1 MRTDEASQGGA
12 LRENAD
18 PPVRCAP
25 IVPAL
30 IGAWMALLVGAGLNA
45 GWLFSALMKAGLQ
58 FRSGEIGALDSE
70 ETGRLMAGV
79 LAQPA
84 FLAVFVLGLMVGP
97 FCAWM
102 LMRQARRAGGSGRRM
117 RWAAVCLVVAG
128 GIGAGQLWFARTIA
142 DRAVERTEAL
152 VSNDQA
158 RASAVRA
165 ALDSAH
171 RASEGVYAVQTGL
184 VAAAA
189 LILAPRSRG

>member
-1 MRTDEASQGGA
+1 MAEAPQGGA
-12 LRENAD
+12 PSEDAGPL
-18 PPVRCAP
+18 VRRP
-25 IVPAL
+25 SIIPAL
-30 IGAWMALLVGAGLNA
+30 LGAWMALLVGAGLNA

-58 FRSGEIGALDSE
+58 FRSGQIGALDSE

-97 FCAWM
+97 LCAWM
-102 LMRQARRAGGSGRRM
+102 LLRRARGAGAPGKRM
-117 RWAAVCLVVAG
+117 RWAAACLVIAG
-128 GIGAGQLWFARTIA
+128 GIGAGQLWLARTIA

-158 RASAVRA
+158 RASAARA

-171 RASEGVYAVQTGL
+171 RASEGAYALQTGL
-184 VAAAA
+184 VTAAA
-189 LILAPRSRG
+189 LILALRSRG

>member
-1 MRTDEASQGGA
+1 MAEAPQGGA
-12 LRENAD
+12 LREHAG
-18 PPVRCAP
+18 PLVRCPP

-84 FLAVFVLGLMVGP
+84 FLAVFVLGLMFGP
-97 FCAWM
+97 LCG
-102 LMRQARRAGGSGRRM
+102 LVLVRRARGTGAPGRRM
-117 RWAAVCLVVAG
+117 HWAAACLVVAG
-128 GIGAGQLWFARTIA
+128 GVGAGQLWLARSIA

-152 VSNDQA
+152 VSNDPI
-158 RASAVRA
+158 RASAARA
-165 ALDSAH
+165 ALDSSH
-171 RASEGVYAVQTGL
+171 RWSEGAYVVQTAL

-189 LILAPRSRG
+189 LMLALRPRG